1 MDQLAN
7 PTFLQKGDPSRAP
20 LFLIHDAS
28 GGIYSYYKLENLDR
42 TVYAIYNPWFRNK
55 TKWDG
60 GAEMFVREY
69 IKLIQSV
76 VLKGDILVGGKKKSS
91 VNSTIRPDSG

>member
-1 MDQLAN
+1 MDSLAN
-7 PTFLQKGDPSRAP
+7 PTLLQKGDPFRAP

-28 GGIYSYYKLENLDR
+28 GGIYSYYKLDKLGR

-55 TKWDG
+55 AKWEG

-69 IKLIQSV
+69 IKLIRSV
-76 VLKGDILVGGKKKSS
+76 VSKGDILVGGKKNLVQDQIPGSC
-91 VNSTIRPDSG
+91 